1 MQVGVYNLTYFPDE
15 YRFHFNAH
23 NLVVYGKTDDTFL
36 ISDPVMETTTV
47 LTDKE
52 LEKVRFAKG
61 TLAPKGHMYYPIYIP
76 KEMNWEKAIKKG
88 IKQTVFFMKSPPVPW
103 FGVNGIKHLAK
114 RIAQYPPQ

>member
-1 MQVGVYNLTYFPDE
+1 MCIRD
-15 YRFHFNAH
+15 R
-23 NLVVYGKTDDTFL
+23 
-36 ISDPVMETTTV
+36 V

-88 IKQTVFFMKSPPVPW
+88 IKNTCNDMLAPIPVSYTHLDVYKRQVRSLHYKSRKVFTKQPNFK
-103 FGVNGIKHLAK
+103 
-114 RIAQYPPQ
+114 